1 MAAEETIVLEVFFDT
16 EQAAANAVSLK
27 KAIQDLK
34 DQQKVLQVSGKELSE
49 EYLQNTVELK
59 RLTSEYRSNEQQLVK
74 LNQAKKAEQGSNEQL
89 RAQLSVLTAQYNKLS
104 QEQRDS
110 TVGGQLLQ
118 RQIKNISDQLKG
130 TEGAVGDFRRNVGDY
145 EGAVIRAANSLTT
158 LRERLKELDEEINN
172 TDIGSDRFREASDE
186 AANLRLQIDQATGK
200 VDEFGNREPKNPIK
214 RQFEDAVVTA
224 GLLGSAFTALSVQF
238 SDNEQAQEKLAQA
251 AAGVNVAL
259 NVANIIKEKGAI
271 IDTITLAQTKALTA
285 AQGAYAVVVGTST
298 GALKLLRVALA
309 ATGIGLLVIGLVELI
324 TNFDKVKR
332 AVFNFLPGLESF
344 VDGIGEAI
352 TVVTDF
358 LGLTDSQ
365 TDALGR
371 QETQVQRLI
380 RAEERRLD
388 LAKQTFD
395 QRRRLLEA
403 AGKDTEALAIEEEKF
418 FRAQAERQIAFI
430 QANISRFGAAGQS
443 FVQAAQAQITRLQ
456 DEVRQRS
463 NEITALQ
470 IEASVKATEEQKKI
484 DEKRLK
490 DREDLAKRI
499 KAIVDEQFTEESQ
512 ARQEA
517 AKKATE
523 AEKKRREEELAALK
537 AQADSFV
544 QFDLDR
550 IGQQTLLRAQAAQ
563 ANIDL
568 VALEQEGILIK
579 TQEGLTNLLLIEQ
592 QYNGNRKALVED
604 YYAFIEENGLISLE
618 TYLQTLAQQVEATNQ
633 AYEQQIGS
641 AIQFGQQL
649 AQILGDTIAS
659 QEQDLKQFSRSVGIL
674 LLDTLQKTVNVSI
687 AQIVAKEIASK
698 SFAGIATAA
707 ALSALVNTAFAAAKA
722 VINKPVQ
729 GFAEGVIGLNGPGT
743 ETSDSIPAYLSRGES
758 VIPAWGTRA
767 IQSMYPGFLEQFVGA
782 PKFANGVVN
791 FQPTPSG
798 TNDTSALLTALR
810 QLPAPVVKVIDINK
824 GQTDF
829 AEVRVSTTI

>member
-34 DQQKVLQVSGKELSE
+34 DQQKVLQVSGKELTD
-49 EYLQNTVELK
+49 EYVQNSVELK

-89 RAQLSVLTAQYNKLS
+89 RAQLSVLTAEYNKLS
-104 QEQRDS
+104 KEQRDS
-110 TVGGQLLQ
+110 TVGGQVLQ
-118 RQIKNISDQLKG
+118 KQIKNISDQLKG

-145 EGAVIRAANSLTT
+145 EGAVIRAANSLTG
-158 LRERLKELDEEINN
+158 LRQRLKELNEEIEN

-186 AANLRLQIDQATGK
+186 AANLRLQIDQVTGK
-200 VDEFGNREPKNPIK
+200 VDEFGEREPKNPVK
-214 RQFEDAVVTA
+214 RQFEDAIITA

-259 NVANIIKEKGAI
+259 NIANIIKEKGAI
-271 IDTITLAQTKALTA
+271 IDTITLAQTKALTV
-285 AQGAYAVVVGTST
+285 AQGVYGAVVGTST
-298 GALKLLRVALA
+298 GALKLFRLALA
-309 ATGIGLLVIGLVELI
+309 GTGIGLIVIAVAALI
-324 TNFDKVKR
+324 TNFDKVKE
-332 AVFNFLPGLESF
+332 AVFRFIPQLRILADVVSEVVTF
-344 VDGIGEAI
+344 
-352 TVVTDF
+352 VTDF

-371 QETQVQRLI
+371 QETAVQRLI
-380 RAEERRLD
+380 NAEQRRLEV
-388 LAKQTFD
+388 AKQSFD
-395 QRRRLLEA
+395 QRKRLLQA
-403 AGKDTEALAIEEEKF
+403 AGKDTRDLAIEEEKF
-418 FRAQAERQIAFI
+418 FKDQLLRQIKFIEANLAAF
-430 QANISRFGAAGQS
+430 AKVGQS
-443 FVQAAQAQITRLQ
+443 FVDVAQAQILKLR
-456 DEVRQRS
+456 DEVQKRS

-470 IEASVKATEEQKKI
+470 IEQAKKAQEEQKKI
-484 DEKRLK
+484 DDKKLK
-490 DREDLAKRI
+490 EREDLFKRI
-499 KAIVDEQFTEESQ
+499 KAIEDEQFKEESQ

-517 AKKATE
+517 AKKAAE
-523 AEKKRREEELAALK
+523 IEKKRREDQLAALQQ
-537 AQADSFV
+537 QAETFR

-550 IGQQTLLRAQAAQ
+550 IGEQTLLRAQATK

-568 VALEQEGILIK
+568 VALEQEGIFIK
-579 TQEGLTNLLLIEQ
+579 TQEGLANLLLLEQ
-592 QYNGNRKALVED
+592 KYNGDRQKLVED
-604 YYAFIEENGLISLE
+604 YYAFVEANGDISFEAYIKMLGM
-618 TYLQTLAQQVEATNQ
+618 QVEATNQ
-633 AYEQQIGS
+633 AYQQQIDT

-649 AQILGDTIAS
+649 AQILGDTITS
-659 QEQDLKQFSRSVGIL
+659 QEQDLKQFSRSVGLL

-707 ALSALVNTAFAAAKA
+707 ALSALVNTAFVAAKA
-722 VINKPVQ
+722 VISKPVQ
-729 GFAEGVIGLNGPGT
+729 GFAEGVIGLQGAGT

-810 QLPAPVVKVIDINK
+810 QLPAPVVKVVDINK